1 MHVLAAVGWGGGPCL
16 QVDSDAGLQLVGP
29 GSTGMERE
37 EVQKLICNDRG
48 RGHALLHQTVSG
60 FQTCIKPLNSHH
72 AICK

>member
-16 QVDSDAGLQLVGP
+16 QVGSDAGLQLVGP

-48 RGHALLHQTVSG
+48 
-60 FQTCIKPLNSHH
+60 
-72 AICK
+72 